1 MVMSRV
7 CAAAQAGSSRSAAE
21 RALTARFGAR
31 FRRDFTLDILRASY
45 PRDMASTPDVG
56 DRVPIENV
64 RCGDPIYDAD
74 GGCQHYKV
82 LESRPLP
89 GGGVV
94 LELECLHDNKCQ
106 VIEKTFSAGYTVAR
120 STRHFL

>member
-1 MVMSRV
+1 MS
-7 CAAAQAGSSRSAAE
+7 ADS
-21 RALTARFGAR
+21 
-31 FRRDFTLDILRASY
+31 
-45 PRDMASTPDVG
+45 DVG

-106 VIEKTFSAGYTVAR
+106 VIEKTFSAGYTVTR
-120 STRHFL
+120 SKAHFL

>member
-1 MVMSRV
+1 MPVSAV
-7 CAAAQAGSSRSAAE
+7 APKVAAA
-21 RALTARFGAR
+21 ARFR
-31 FRRDFTLDILRASY
+31 RVFRRDFTLGQDGPAY
-45 PRDMASTPDVG
+45 PLDMSLSPDG
-56 DRVPIENV
+56 GERVPIENV

-82 LESRPLP
+82 LERRPLP

-106 VIEKTFSAGYTVAR
+106 VIEKTFSAGYLVAK

>member
-1 MVMSRV
+1 MEGDGGRRRLRISP
-7 CAAAQAGSSRSAAE
+7 AAFEVISRSA
-21 RALTARFGAR
+21 T
-31 FRRDFTLDILRASY
+31 RRRPTLVS
-45 PRDMASTPDVG
+45 MSSTSDG
-56 DRVPIENV
+56 GERVPIENV

-82 LESRPLP
+82 LESRALP

-106 VIEKTFSAGYTVAR
+106 VIEKTFSAGYLVAR

>member
-1 MVMSRV
+1 MRAKWVMSPGPRLTLV
-7 CAAAQAGSSRSAAE
+7 DMSSS
-21 RALTARFGAR
+21 
-31 FRRDFTLDILRASY
+31 
-45 PRDMASTPDVG
+45 PDGG

-82 LESRPLP
+82 LESRAIA

-94 LELECLHDNKCQ
+94 LELECLHNNQCQ
-106 VIEKTFSAGYTVAR
+106 VIEKSFPAGYLVAR

>member
-1 MVMSRV
+1 M
-7 CAAAQAGSSRSAAE
+7 AAMAAGLGGS
-21 RALTARFGAR
+21 
-31 FRRDFTLDILRASY
+31 LRAKSAIT
-45 PRDMASTPDVG
+45 PGQGPTLVDMSLSPD
-56 DRVPIENV
+56 DAHRVPIESV

-82 LESRPLP
+82 LEARPIP

-94 LELECLHDNKCQ
+94 MELECLQNNQCQ
-106 VIEKTFSAGYTVAR
+106 VIEKSFPQGYLVGR

>member
-1 MVMSRV
+1 MSGLRPTLV
-7 CAAAQAGSSRSAAE
+7 DMSSSSD
-21 RALTARFGAR
+21 G
-31 FRRDFTLDILRASY
+31 
-45 PRDMASTPDVG
+45 G

-82 LESRPLP
+82 LESRALP

-94 LELECLHDNKCQ
+94 LELECLQDNKCQ

>member
-1 MVMSRV
+1 MLLARRTYADCEFPRFFAVI
-7 CAAAQAGSSRSAAE
+7 SRSTPGP
-21 RALTARFGAR
+21 RP
-31 FRRDFTLDILRASY
+31 TLV
-45 PRDMASTPDVG
+45 DMSLSPDGG

-82 LESRPLP
+82 LESRALP

-106 VIEKTFSAGYTVAR
+106 VIEKTFSAGYLVAR

>member
-1 MVMSRV
+1 MPPPTLVDMS
-7 CAAAQAGSSRSAAE
+7 
-21 RALTARFGAR
+21 
-31 FRRDFTLDILRASY
+31 
-45 PRDMASTPDVG
+45 STPDG
-56 DRVPIENV
+56 EDRVPIENV

>member
-1 MVMSRV
+1 MGERHPRRI
-7 CAAAQAGSSRSAAE
+7 RSPVE
-21 RALTARFGAR
+21 RELTAIIRGD
-31 FRRDFTLDILRASY
+31 FRRDFTLGVMPSAY
-45 PRDMASTPDVG
+45 PRDMSSDSDGG

-64 RCGDPIYDAD
+64 RSGDPIYDAD

-89 GGGVV
+89 GGGVL

-106 VIEKTFSAGYTVAR
+106 VIEKTFSAGYTVTR
-120 STRHFL
+120 SKAHFL

>member
-1 MVMSRV
+1 MRAKSAIASRPAPTLVDMSL
-7 CAAAQAGSSRSAAE
+7 S
-21 RALTARFGAR
+21 
-31 FRRDFTLDILRASY
+31 
-45 PRDMASTPDVG
+45 PD
-56 DRVPIENV
+56 DAHRVPIESV

-82 LESRPLP
+82 LEARPIP

-94 LELECLHDNKCQ
+94 MELECLHNNQCQ
-106 VIEKTFSAGYTVAR
+106 VIEKSFPEGYLVGR